1 MIELMM
7 IMMIEL
13 MMMIMIMMIEL
24 MMIMIMMIELMMM
37 TVVLIVTM
45 IMMMTMKMI
54 MVITITIV
62 TCILLCLIPSVSGYV
77 QLTIASKSIGS
88 SRSTAAMTMDLFS
101 GSPRATDD
109 TMKKIAT
116 MHPAVEKTCYDSH
129 MNHGSE

>member
-1 MIELMM
+1 MIMM
-7 IMMIEL
+7 IMMKEL
-13 MMMIMIMMIEL
+13 MI
-24 MMIMIMMIELMMM
+24 M

-45 IMMMTMKMI
+45 MMMMMTMKMI

-62 TCILLCLIPSVSGYV
+62 TCILLCLMPSVSGYV

-88 SRSTAAMTMDLFS
+88 SRSTAAMTIDLFS

-116 MHPAVEKTCYDSH
+116 MHPAVEKICYDSH

>member
-1 MIELMM
+1 
-7 IMMIEL
+7 
-13 MMMIMIMMIEL
+13 MMIMIMMIEL

-37 TVVLIVTM
+37 MMIMTIELMMITVVLIVTM
-45 IMMMTMKMI
+45 MMMMMTMKMI

-88 SRSTAAMTMDLFS
+88 NRSTAAMTMDLFS

>member
-1 MIELMM
+1 MM
-7 IMMIEL
+7 IMLMMVASIGT
-13 MMMIMIMMIEL
+13 MMMII
-24 MMIMIMMIELMMM
+24 IMIME
-37 TVVLIVTM
+37 
-45 IMMMTMKMI
+45 MMTMKMI

-116 MHPAVEKTCYDSH
+116 MHPAVEKTCYDNH